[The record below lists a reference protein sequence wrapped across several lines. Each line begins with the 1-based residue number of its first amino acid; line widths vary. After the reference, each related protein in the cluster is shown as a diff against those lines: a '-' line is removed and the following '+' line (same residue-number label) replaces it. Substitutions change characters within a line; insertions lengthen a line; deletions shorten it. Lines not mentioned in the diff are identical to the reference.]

1 MKPILLFIEILAR
14 HVILRHLMSMNFL
27 LVSVIGSFHSADRI
41 SLERVPFF

>member
-1 MKPILLFIEILAR
+1 MKPILLFVEILAR
-14 HVILRHLMSMNFL
+14 HVVFRYFMGVHLL